1 MDINTV
7 VSTIET
13 TSINNF
19 EESISFT
26 TDHVL
31 TITNFDS
38 SQTQE
43 TSSMSLID
51 TKSTT
56 IHTKTSN
63 IFQFLPFRP
72 SMTRRPVI
80 KDRQI

>member
-1 MDINTV
+1 MDISTV

-13 TSINNF
+13 TSINNL
-19 EESISFT
+19 EESINFT
-26 TDHVL
+26 TDHLL

-38 SQTQE
+38 SPIQE

-51 TKSTT
+51 TKPT
-56 IHTKTSN
+56 ISHTKTSD

-72 SMTRRPVI
+72 SMTRRSVI
-80 KDRQI
+80 NDRQI